1 MKQMG
6 VVLAPIPASQR
17 MVALPDP
24 LEESVPA
31 MKINWI
37 LLPFMLFVVSLF
49 AVSTA
54 TADAAEDGQVKVVTV
69 AAEDAAE
76 ATTDEKASCCPAPC
90 ITYRQRGRCR
100 KVCCGCDPPVK
111 TTLKVADP
119 CCCKTCY
126 DIPICLPACCKGEP
140 CIKDRCGVCCKGV
153 IVYKWCC
160 GYKVKVV
167 IKKCGDIV
175 VTSYRC

>member
-1 MKQMG
+1 MG

-37 LLPFMLFVVSLF
+37 LLPCMLFVVSLF

-54 TADAAEDGQVKVVTV
+54 TADAADDGQVKVVTV

-100 KVCCGCDPPVK
+100 KVCCGCDPPREDNPQGCRSLLLQDLLRHSHLP
-111 TTLKVADP
+111 TSLLQGRTLHQRP
-119 CCCKTCY
+119 LW
-126 DIPICLPACCKGEP
+126 CLLQGSH
-140 CIKDRCGVCCKGV
+140 RLQ
-153 IVYKWCC
+153 
-160 GYKVKVV
+160 VV
-167 IKKCGDIV
+167 LRLQSQGRDQEV
-175 VTSYRC
+175 W